1 MSDGARTYRFSPL
14 VRAGLFGSMPTSQVI
29 VLGLGAGLSFVGIM
43 LRLFPWALLP
53 VLLAGVVGFKRVGI
67 WSLHELIPLKANW
80 FARRGQRRWYR
91 PVPLL
96 APGEK
101 DGDSLPPAMA
111 GIRLLD
117 VDAPWV
123 VAPGR
128 LPGIG
133 VVWDTVS
140 GVATAIVRVTGD
152 GQFSLL
158 PSDAQDARVALWGD
172 ALAAFCRERATVC
185 RVAWQEWSTVTRLA
199 PEPVDTGGVPTGPL
213 ALAAADYA
221 ELVTHA
227 APKAVTHDT
236 LVSVSVDVAA
246 VPARRA
252 RSSDAVSAALQILV
266 EELRLFSVRL
276 EAAGLAVDAPLSPAE
291 LAQAVRAR
299 SAPFAEVQHRALASS
314 LAAGLGITA
323 ADACPMTVAEEWD
336 HVVVDRSLHRTW
348 WVEGWPRSEVPAV
361 WMDLM
366 LLGGACTRTVSVVF
380 EPVAPS
386 QSARAVDEASVALES
401 AEASKSKRG
410 FRVRAGERRVREEVE
425 RREHELVAGHGEL
438 AYCGLVT
445 VTAPDLDA
453 LDDAGSEFE
462 QSAAH
467 AGVQLRPVEGRHAAG
482 WVSSLPL
489 GRTLA
494 TRGQK

>member
-1 MSDGARTYRFSPL
+1 MSEGPRTYRFSPL
-14 VRAGLFGSMPTSQVI
+14 VRAGLFGSMPTSQVV

-53 VLLAGVVGFKRVGI
+53 VLIAAVVGFKRIGI
-67 WSLHELIPLKANW
+67 WSLHELIPLKASW
-80 FARRGQRRWYR
+80 FTRGGQRRWFR

-101 DGDSLPPAMA
+101 GGDALPPVMA

-128 LPGIG
+128 LPGVG
-133 VVWDTVS
+133 VVWDTAS
-140 GVATAIVRVTGD
+140 GVVTAVVRATGD
-152 GQFSLL
+152 GQFALL
-158 PSDAQDARVALWGD
+158 PAGAQDARVALWGD

-199 PEPVDTGGVPTGPL
+199 PELVDTGGVSAGPL
-213 ALAAADYA
+213 AVAAADYA
-221 ELVTHA
+221 ELVSHA
-227 APKAVTHDT
+227 APKTVTHDT

-246 VPARRA
+246 IPSRRTRA
-252 RSSDAVSAALQILV
+252 SDAVSAALQILV

-276 EAAGLAVDAPLSPAE
+276 EAAGLAVDAPLTPAE

-299 SAPFAEVQHRALASS
+299 STPFAEAQHRALASS

-323 ADACPMTVAEEWD
+323 ADAAPLAVSEEWD
-336 HVVVDRSLHRTW
+336 HVVVDRALHRTW

-366 LLGGACTRTVSVVF
+366 LLGGACTRTVTVVF
-380 EPVAPS
+380 EPIAPS

-453 LDDAGSEFE
+453 LDDAGGEFE

-494 TRGQK
+494 TRSQK